1 MKKQL
6 LAIVAL
12 MAITMAGYIQA
23 QKSIVY
29 NDTYKFD
36 LYRYL
41 TDKDLNDLKA
51 VKTFTL
57 TNVDKFAKPGSP
69 QVLKDANGNV
79 WAKKTGA
86 FFTGTA
92 NRGYET
98 WNIVAI
104 PAIKPTA
111 ATAKTAA
118 AAAAAPAKMP
128 RPLMTPEISEVPAP
142 MEAITVRIGENPT
155 YTGGSTG
162 SRSSLSE
169 AHVKTQQEL
178 ESEYEPSESTESRSS
193 TGSTSSRESTG
204 SIGSTSSRESTGEFN
219 WVTPGNF

>member
-6 LAIVAL
+6 LAILAL
-12 MAITMAGYIQA
+12 VAITMAGYIQA

-36 LYRYL
+36 LYKYL
-41 TDKDLNDLKA
+41 TAKDINDLKA

-69 QVLKDANGNV
+69 QVLIDANGNI

-86 FFTGTA
+86 FFTGTSS
-92 NRGYET
+92 RGYET

-104 PAIKPTA
+104 PAIQPTS
-111 ATAKTAA
+111 ATGRTAA
-118 AAAAAPAKMP
+118 AEPS
-128 RPLMTPEISEVPAP
+128 RTP
-142 MEAITVRIGENPT
+142 MEAMTVFENRA
-155 YTGGSTG
+155 YTGGSTPNRTDIKEAALKAKQEKENEYNLILKQREAEAQSIDQALKNTG
-162 SRSSLSE
+162 SDGSTYS
-169 AHVKTQQEL
+169 A
-178 ESEYEPSESTESRSS
+178 ESTDPL
-193 TGSTSSRESTG
+193 
-204 SIGSTSSRESTGEFN
+204 N